1 MPRTVLLSLSLSLLM
16 CVLLL
21 KLHHYGW
28 SWSLKHIPY
37 LENKAITSNVL
48 FSKNSPENPA
58 QAFCLLTSKLHQR
71 FSYG

>member
-1 MPRTVLLSLSLSLLM
+1 MPRTKVFSLSLLM

-37 LENKAITSNVL
+37 LEDRKIKSNVL

-58 QAFCLLTSKLHQR
+58 QAFYLLTSKLHQR